1 MHKHKK
7 NLTIKY
13 IVILE
18 KFKKK
23 NYFLEKNNINLS
35 TCIKNS
41 LKRTTGL
48 FRSFTASTALSWLRR

>member
-1 MHKHKK
+1 MQKHKK

-18 KFKKK
+18 KIKK

-48 FRSFTASTALSWLRR
+48 FRSFTASRALSWLRR